1 MVYYELIKIRK
12 AVSVLTIMNMERFN
26 EMKKFFHDIVKEN
39 HYARL
44 GKVFKTNHK
53 NYFYDTGTGKIF
65 ECTEAV
71 YKILKCLES
80 KNSFD
85 ELLNLD
91 MSEED
96 LIDGLSEIKEGIVNE
111 NLLQAPPVTTFSGP
125 NVENLEVYINEGL
138 EQITL
143 ELTERCNLRC
153 GYCIYGQQNDLF
165 RGFGTH
171 DMSFETAKKAID
183 YAALHSGDELAVT
196 FYGGEPLLNLD
207 VMKKTIDYCKET
219 IKDKKITYSITTN
232 LVLMTKEVAEYIASI
247 DDFIVTCSL
256 DGPKE
261 IQDEYRKFPDG
272 TGSFD
277 VVIKGLKNIADALG
291 DQISKRLTF
300 SMVVNPPYTDERFDA
315 IQKFFD
321 SLEWLPSDVVKNVTY
336 VQDRRQK
343 KVNEEEFFAAFD
355 GEVDP
360 MGEWTNKNINKYSE
374 LEQGKL
380 FTAKNIEN
388 QFLRIH
394 LRRLHDKP
402 MDCYTFNGCCVPGS
416 RRIYVTAEGK
426 FKICERIGLSPYI
439 GDVDNGIDFPT
450 LKKHYIDDYMKQAIK
465 ECNEC
470 WAVHL
475 CSICYAECYDENGVN
490 FDGRYALCHA
500 LRYDMEQGLIE
511 YHKILEEDPE
521 SLQYLNSIEV
531 K

>member
-272 TGSFD
+272 S
-277 VVIKGLKNIADALG
+277 
-291 DQISKRLTF
+291 
-300 SMVVNPPYTDERFDA
+300 
-315 IQKFFD
+315 
-321 SLEWLPSDVVKNVTY
+321 
-336 VQDRRQK
+336 
-343 KVNEEEFFAAFD
+343 
-355 GEVDP
+355 
-360 MGEWTNKNINKYSE
+360 NK
-374 LEQGKL
+374 
-380 FTAKNIEN
+380 
-388 QFLRIH
+388 
-394 LRRLHDKP
+394 
-402 MDCYTFNGCCVPGS
+402 
-416 RRIYVTAEGK
+416 
-426 FKICERIGLSPYI
+426 
-439 GDVDNGIDFPT
+439 
-450 LKKHYIDDYMKQAIK
+450 
-465 ECNEC
+465 
-470 WAVHL
+470 
-475 CSICYAECYDENGVN
+475 
-490 FDGRYALCHA
+490 
-500 LRYDMEQGLIE
+500 
-511 YHKILEEDPE
+511 
-521 SLQYLNSIEV
+521 
-531 K
+531 